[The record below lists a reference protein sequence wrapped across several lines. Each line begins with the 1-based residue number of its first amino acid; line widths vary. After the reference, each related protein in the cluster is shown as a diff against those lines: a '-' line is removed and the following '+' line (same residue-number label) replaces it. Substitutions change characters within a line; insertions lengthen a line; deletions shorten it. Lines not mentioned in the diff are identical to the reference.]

1 MGEQPAVSLAEVK
14 RRIVEVVAAGTSD
27 ERGGCDMA
35 KLAPLYKR
43 AFGQSLDAT
52 LYGMPKLSMLV
63 SAIEE
68 LVVDYCGPGTR
79 SVIRLQGESVT
90 PRQQKPKAPKKPKSE
105 AKSEAKTEIKSAPKA
120 RKQREAAP
128 AGAGSEDLVSM
139 EEVRRRIVYLVQ
151 NGNEGRDGD
160 SFGGVDMARIAPLWT
175 KEYGSK
181 LVPTQYGYAKLGP
194 MVADMADI
202 LVVDHIHRTKK
213 IVRLAGAPGV
223 NGPAAG
229 SQTNAKA
236 AKPVAAAAAESRPQ
250 EDGWGQPAGLGGW
263 DDPTSTAAVGDWG
276 SSEAEPSLGWDDPP
290 APTPAPFGMGLP
302 ANAQGTA
309 MSPSKKVF
317 AVSPRFDSI
326 QQAALGGPLQ
336 GSVGVATTAQLF
348 GLPQP
353 NVMNASVQSF
363 FGQAA
368 AGFGTHT
375 LGAHVAPLH
384 SAPAPA
390 VPVQPASPPADQ
402 LLFG

>member
-1 MGEQPAVSLAEVK
+1 MVEQPAVSLAEVK
-14 RRIVEVVAAGTSD
+14 RRIVEVVASGTSD

-43 AFGQSLDAT
+43 VFGQSLDAT

-63 SAIEE
+63 SAMEE
-68 LVVDYCGPGTR
+68 VVVDYCGPGTR
-79 SVIRLQGESVT
+79 SVIRLQGERVT
-90 PRQQKPKAPKKPKSE
+90 PRQQKPKAPKKPTSE
-105 AKSEAKTEIKSAPKA
+105 ATSEIKSAPKA

-128 AGAGSEDLVSM
+128 AGAGKDLVSM
-139 EEVRRRIVYLVQ
+139 QEVRSRIVSLVQ
-151 NGNEGRDGD
+151 NGNEGREGD
-160 SFGGVDMARIAPLWT
+160 SFGGVDMARIAPLWA
-175 KEYGSK
+175 KEYGAK

-194 MVADMADI
+194 MIADMADI

-223 NGPAAG
+223 NGPPPV
-229 SQTNAKA
+229 SQTNTKPAKRG
-236 AKPVAAAAAESRPQ
+236 AAAAAEPRPQ
-250 EDGWGQPAGLGGW
+250 DDGWGQPAGLGGW
-263 DDPTSTAAVGDWG
+263 DDPRSAAAVGDWG
-276 SSEAEPSLGWDDPP
+276 SSEAEPSVDWDDPP
-290 APTPAPFGMGLP
+290 PAPAPAPFGMGLP
-302 ANAQGTA
+302 TNAPGTA
-309 MSPSKKVF
+309 TSPTKKVF

-326 QQAALGGPLQ
+326 QQAALGGRPLQ

-353 NVMNASVQSF
+353 DAMNASVQTF

-368 AGFGTHT
+368 AGFGTHA

-390 VPVQPASPPADQ
+390 VPASPPADQ